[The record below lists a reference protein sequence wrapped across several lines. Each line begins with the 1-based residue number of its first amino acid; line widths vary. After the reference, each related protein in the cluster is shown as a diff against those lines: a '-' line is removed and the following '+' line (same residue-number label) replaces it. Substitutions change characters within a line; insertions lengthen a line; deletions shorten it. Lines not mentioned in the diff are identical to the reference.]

1 MNGQTNT
8 YTAIDCNVDARPH
21 LEVLRRAGVTTIFRY
36 LNPLGRSSK
45 SCSPEEAVAIAQ
57 AGLAL
62 GLVSEGWGDFAH
74 GGISAAA
81 GERDAG
87 HALQAAPLLGAPDG
101 ACVYFAVDC
110 DASERE
116 VSKLVLPYFAEL
128 KRAFGSKYRV
138 GVYGSGL
145 VCSRVLE
152 ARTADLAW
160 LSCSLGWTGSKEFL
174 ASKRWAV
181 AQKVPKHL
189 ASFEFDPDD
198 LSGDVGSFVP
208 GEVRGEG
215 AAALAAAPAVA
226 SPLER
231 LLAEVSEALKA
242 REPSNA

>member
-1 MNGQTNT
+1 MSEQASN
-8 YTAIDCNVDARPH
+8 YVAIDCNVDCRPH

-45 SCSPEEAVAIAQ
+45 ACTPEEAVAIAQ

-81 GERDAG
+81 GERDANA
-87 HALQAAPLLGAPDG
+87 ALANAPLLGAPDG

-116 VSKLVLPYFAEL
+116 VSKLVLPYFQEI
-128 KRAFGSKYRV
+128 KRAFGAKYRV

-145 VCSRVLE
+145 VCSRVLG
-152 ARTADLAW
+152 ARLADLAW
-160 LSCSLGWTGSKEFL
+160 LSCSLGWTGSREFL
-174 ASKRWAV
+174 ASKRWAI
-181 AQKVPKHL
+181 AQKVPRHL
-189 ASFEFDPDD
+189 AHFEFDPDD
-198 LSGDVGSFVP
+198 LAGDVGAFVP
-208 GEVRGEG
+208 GAVRDEQATTAVS
-215 AAALAAAPAVA
+215 AATV

-242 REPSNA
+242 REPASA